1 MSRSIHA
8 DVITELAKDAFNMA
22 HIISIDFS
30 DTVYLTDYAHDI
42 TYDGNSYSSSSHLL
56 ELSQVNE
63 TSNIKTSTLTVNL
76 SSVEQSFVAKLLSE
90 NYIDRAVIISRVI
103 LDSVGAIIGDPIP
116 MYSGRMDGFSIKDDT
131 KTSQINLSVASH
143 WSDFE
148 KESGRRTNHNGQQ
161 IHFAGDKG
169 FEFAANTVKDI
180 KWGRYS

>member
-8 DVITELAKDAFNMA
+8 NVITELAKDAFNMA
-22 HIISIDFS
+22 HIVSIDFS
-30 DTVYLTDYAHDI
+30 QTVYLTDYGHDI
-42 TYDGNSYSSSSHLL
+42 TYSGNNYNSSSHLL

-63 TSNIKTSTLTVNL
+63 TSDAQIGTFTINL
-76 SSVEQSFVAKLLSE
+76 SGVEQSFVATLLSE
-90 NYIDRAVIISRVI
+90 NYIDREVIISRVI
-103 LDSVGAIIGDPIP
+103 LDSVGAIIGDPIAL
-116 MYSGRMDGFSIKDDT
+116 YNGRIDGFSIKDDT

-180 KWGRYS
+180 KWGRT

>member
-1 MSRSIHA
+1 MSRGIHA

-22 HIISIDFS
+22 HLVTIDFS
-30 DTVYLTDYAHDI
+30 QPIFLTDYAHDI
-42 TYDGNSYSSSSHLL
+42 TYGGNEYSSSSHLL
-56 ELSQVNE
+56 GLSQVNE
-63 TSNIKTSTLTVNL
+63 TSDAQVGTFNINL
-76 SSVEQSFVAKLLSE
+76 SGVDQSFVAILLSE
-90 NYIDRAVIISRVI
+90 NYIDREVIISRVI
-103 LDSVGAIIGDPIP
+103 LNSVGDIIGDPIAL
-116 MYSGRMDGFSIKDDT
+116 YNGRIDGFGIKDDM

-180 KWGRYS
+180 KWGKS